1 MRAVRHL
8 HGAKVMNDSK
18 RSKSRRWLVAPAL
31 ILVVVAAAACGGG
44 SPSGVAAGT
53 SPGAQQ
59 VRTLLTQGL
68 AAQNAGNL
76 GTATADYNQILAQQ
90 PANQYALY
98 DLGLVEQEQND
109 TVDAETHYRAALAVN
124 PNFAPALFNL
134 AIVVTPSSPTEAQAL
149 YGQVIALQPNDAAA
163 HLNLGF
169 VLQGLGKKATA
180 LAEFRKAVAI
190 DPSLAKRLGNTL
202 SGTSGTVSGTSGAAT
217 TSGAS

>member
-8 HGAKVMNDSK
+8 HGAKAISDSEK
-18 RSKSRRWLVAPAL
+18 RSEGRRWLVAPAL
-31 ILVVVAAAACGGG
+31 ALVGVVAAACGGG
-44 SPSGVAAGT
+44 SPSGSAAGT

-59 VRTLLTQGL
+59 VQTLLTQGL

-98 DLGLVEQEQND
+98 DLALVEQLQND
-109 TVDAETHYRAALAVN
+109 SVDAETHYRAALAVN
-124 PNFAPALFNL
+124 PNFTPALFNL

-149 YGQVIALQPNDAAA
+149 YNQVIALQPNNAAA

-169 VLQGLGKKATA
+169 VLQGLGKKALA
-180 LAEFRKAVAI
+180 LVEFHKAVAL
-190 DPSLAKRLGNTL
+190 DPSLASRLGSTL
-202 SGTSGTVSGTSGAAT
+202 SGTSGTSR